1 MKMRV
6 IYFSKKKKMIDLAE
20 YLSKNSDEY
29 KPDMIPPDYSLD
41 KEKLLVLG
49 MSQLVK
55 LPDDVRRFCT
65 NFKPG
70 IVKNVAL
77 YTDRPESEA
86 KAFIDMV
93 RENGGNIL
101 DDVYYVKSEFL
112 PFKKATEEEKKG
124 ADEWFERILP
134 KLR

>member
-1 MKMRV
+1 
-6 IYFSKKKKMIDLAE
+6 
-20 YLSKNSDEY
+20 
-29 KPDMIPPDYSLD
+29 
-41 KEKLLVLG
+41 
-49 MSQLVK
+49 
-55 LPDDVRRFCT
+55 
-65 NFKPG
+65 
-70 IVKNVAL
+70 
-77 YTDRPESEA
+77 
-86 KAFIDMV
+86 MV